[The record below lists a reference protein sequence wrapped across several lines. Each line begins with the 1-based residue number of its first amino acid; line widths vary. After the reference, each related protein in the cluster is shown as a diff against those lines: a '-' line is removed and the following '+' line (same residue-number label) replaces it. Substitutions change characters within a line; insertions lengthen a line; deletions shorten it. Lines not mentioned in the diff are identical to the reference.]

1 MIYGVVKNYFF
12 QYSYNV
18 KMRLS
23 AIKSGDSYQIRA
35 ERILIPT
42 LCPFWAPD
50 SQFGHRVPNW
60 APNRPTSESPSK
72 KLDRQELTFKQLSS
86 SSYISTMNFMK
97 DDKVDAKYLP
107 TKLWKA
113 DRVRLFQN
121 TRMKVGTHAGKL
133 KSIRRE
139 SKKRPRLPIFPL
151 PEPYD
156 FEAWQKI
163 IFGKTVPYVDFEDRK
178 REEEQLSSQE
188 SSKQVEENLEFADR
202 ILDIDKLEHGMPP
215 VLRVV
220 LRLTSHQI
228 SGLFDLFAELIEAN
242 QALQLALAE
251 WIFAVL
257 CVQQTPYE
265 PAIASRIRAIC
276 RNCRKVRFQI
286 VDNGEADSRKQELTS
301 LNFIILLISNFF
313 DQKDLSD

>member
-1 MIYGVVKNYFF
+1 
-12 QYSYNV
+12 
-18 KMRLS
+18 
-23 AIKSGDSYQIRA
+23 
-35 ERILIPT
+35 
-42 LCPFWAPD
+42 
-50 SQFGHRVPNW
+50 
-60 APNRPTSESPSK
+60 
-72 KLDRQELTFKQLSS
+72 
-86 SSYISTMNFMK
+86 MNFMK

-202 ILDIDKLEHGMPP
+202 ILDIDKLEHGP
-215 VLRVV
+215 VLQNSVKFLMKKTSSFYREAPEVV
-220 LRLTSHQI
+220 LCNFRTTTSI
-228 SGLFDLFAELIEAN
+228 
-242 QALQLALAE
+242 
-251 WIFAVL
+251 
-257 CVQQTPYE
+257 
-265 PAIASRIRAIC
+265 
-276 RNCRKVRFQI
+276 
-286 VDNGEADSRKQELTS
+286 
-301 LNFIILLISNFF
+301 
-313 DQKDLSD
+313 

>member
-1 MIYGVVKNYFF
+1 
-12 QYSYNV
+12 
-18 KMRLS
+18 
-23 AIKSGDSYQIRA
+23 
-35 ERILIPT
+35 
-42 LCPFWAPD
+42 
-50 SQFGHRVPNW
+50 
-60 APNRPTSESPSK
+60 
-72 KLDRQELTFKQLSS
+72 
-86 SSYISTMNFMK
+86 
-97 DDKVDAKYLP
+97 
-107 TKLWKA
+107 
-113 DRVRLFQN
+113 
-121 TRMKVGTHAGKL
+121 VGTHAGKL

-178 REEEQLSSQE
+178 REEDVESQE
-188 SSKQVEENLEFADR
+188 STKQLEENLEFADR

-257 CVQQTPYE
+257 CIQQTPYE

-286 VDNGEADSRKQELTS
+286 VENGEADSRKQELTS